1 MSAVASCRLRS
12 GSSSMTRRRKLS
24 APPMRRAPFHPCGI
38 GARLLCHYI
47 RMGERRRKAAGE
59 ARDPGPAFARFNE
72 LKRHGGYVSFSALI
86 AVWPSMAYAKITIR
100 QAQYT
105 GGMLLVR
112 GETARAGQTV
122 TVAGRYKTCTDR
134 NGRFRFRARYLP
146 RDCLLD
152 VRSGPELDLVSI
164 ANRKP

>member
-1 MSAVASCRLRS
+1 MVIGTQPRWAGRKHLV
-12 GSSSMTRRRKLS
+12 RRR
-24 APPMRRAPFHPCGI
+24 
-38 GARLLCHYI
+38 LCI
-47 RMGERRRKAAGE
+47 
-59 ARDPGPAFARFNE
+59 
-72 LKRHGGYVSFSALI
+72 FSALI

-122 TVAGRYKTCTDR
+122 TLAGRYKTRTDR
-134 NGRFRFRARYLP
+134 NGRFRFRVRYLP

-152 VRSGPELDLVSI
+152 VRLGPELDLVSI
-164 ANRKP
+164 ANCKPR

>member
-1 MSAVASCRLRS
+1 MSDGDWDATTPGGSKAS
-12 GSSSMTRRRKLS
+12 
-24 APPMRRAPFHPCGI
+24 
-38 GARLLCHYI
+38 GA
-47 RMGERRRKAAGE
+47 AE
-59 ARDPGPAFARFNE
+59 AMY
-72 LKRHGGYVSFSALI
+72 LSALI
-86 AVWPSMAYAKITIR
+86 AVWPSMACAKITIR

-122 TVAGRYKTCTDR
+122 TLAGRYKTRTDR

-164 ANRKP
+164 ANCKPR